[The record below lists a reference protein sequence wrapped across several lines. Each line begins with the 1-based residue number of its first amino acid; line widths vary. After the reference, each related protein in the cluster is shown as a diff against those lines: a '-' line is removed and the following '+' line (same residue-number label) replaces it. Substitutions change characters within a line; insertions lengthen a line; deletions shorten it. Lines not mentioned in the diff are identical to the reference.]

1 MFKNIPF
8 DRVCWI
14 TSGFLFGTLFLCATA
29 VPAYLIINGGMGWF
43 TAGLFAFYMIATG
56 LSITLGYHRLF
67 SHISFKAKLPVRLFV
82 AIFGAAAFE
91 NSILSWAS
99 DHRRHHKHV
108 DDHDDD
114 PYSISRGFWWAH
126 MGWLLFKLDP
136 EPPMDN
142 INDLR
147 RSKLLLWQH
156 RWVQLIGLVVGLI
169 LPTLLCGVYYGS
181 SWQGALE
188 GFLIVGVLRTVLVQ
202 HATFFINSAC
212 HYIGRQ
218 PYSTTHSARDSWIM
232 ALFTYGEGYHN
243 YHHEFEYDYR
253 NGVKAWQWDPTKWT
267 IWLLSKMGL
276 TSNLRTVSDA
286 RILLAEMTEARR
298 RLDNGLEKY
307 RNLDLSG
314 ALSDRYQT
322 LLEQI
327 HSAQEDLGTRYY
339 ELQKVVADRVELSRS
354 KVEDWRKELRAS
366 LSNLERLARAIAQT
380 ATMSRA

>member
-8 DRVCWI
+8 DRVCWV
-14 TSGFLFGTLFLCATA
+14 TSSFLFGTLFLCLTA
-29 VPAYLIINGGMGWF
+29 VPAYLIINVGMGWF

-91 NSILSWAS
+91 NSALSWAS

-108 DDHDDD
+108 DHHDDD
-114 PYSISRGFWWAH
+114 PYSISRGLWWAH

-142 INDLR
+142 VNDLR

-156 RWVQLIGLVVGLI
+156 RWVQLIALLVGLV
-169 LPTLLCGVYYGS
+169 LPTVLCGVYYGS
-181 SWQGALE
+181 WKGALE
-188 GFLIVGVLRTVLVQ
+188 GFLIVGILRTVLVQ

-212 HYIGRQ
+212 HYIGNQ
-218 PYSTTHSARDSWIM
+218 PYSTDHSARDSWIM

-267 IWLLSKMGL
+267 IWLLSKVGL

-286 RILLAEMTEARR
+286 KILLAEMTEARR
-298 RLDNGLEKY
+298 RLDIGLEQY
-307 RNLDLSG
+307 REVEQSGTLSE
-314 ALSDRYQT
+314 RYKA
-322 LLEQI
+322 LLEQL
-327 HSAQEDLGTRYY
+327 HHAQEDLGTRYY
-339 ELQKVVADRVELSRS
+339 ELQKVVVDRVELSRS
-354 KVEDWRKELRAS
+354 KVEAWRKELRAS
-366 LSNLERLARAIAQT
+366 LSNLERVARRL
-380 ATMSRA
+380 SRVRVPA

>member
-14 TSGFLFGTLFLCATA
+14 TSSFLFGTLFLCITA
-29 VPAYLIINGGMGWF
+29 VPAYLIANGGMGWF

-82 AIFGAAAFE
+82 TIFGAAAFE
-91 NSILSWAS
+91 NSALTWSS
-99 DHRRHHKHV
+99 EHRRHHKHV
-108 DDHDDD
+108 DHHDDD

-142 INDLR
+142 VNDLR

-156 RWVQLIGLVVGLI
+156 RWVQLIAVVVGLI
-169 LPTLLCGVYYGS
+169 LPSVLCGVYYGS
-181 SWQGALE
+181 WMGALE

-212 HYIGRQ
+212 HYIGHQ
-218 PYSTTHSARDSWIM
+218 PYSTSHSARDSWIM

-267 IWLLSKMGL
+267 IWLLSKFGL
-276 TSNLRTVSDA
+276 ASNLRTVSDA
-286 RILLAEMTEARR
+286 KILLAEMTEARR
-298 RLDNGLEKY
+298 RLDTGLEKY

-314 ALSDRYQT
+314 AFNERCKA

-327 HSAQEDLGTRYY
+327 HHAQEDLSTRYY

-354 KVEDWRKELRAS
+354 KVEDWRKELRSS
-366 LSNLERLARAIAQT
+366 LSNLERLARSL
-380 ATMSRA
+380 SRTSVEA